1 LQSFLEFVIL
11 IVVSTGSLYLKG
23 GDSNGAKS
31 KQPFHYYYT
40 IIRNY
45 YVGHKWSGVCTYDNW
60 FGNYNGVATAYYI
73 HTYNEANLKS
83 VTFGKNGTTAGIEAN
98 IEAVESSFTAFSNDT
113 VFGTYP

>member
-1 LQSFLEFVIL
+1 MEQRASSHFTTTIL
-11 IVVSTGSLYLKG
+11 LS
-23 GDSNGAKS
+23 D
-31 KQPFHYYYT
+31 
-40 IIRNY
+40 
-45 YVGHKWSGVCTYDNW
+45 DNW